1 MSNEIIQPAQYHGLT
16 VLTISGEDRRD
27 IEKTLIINDCP
38 TVLCL
43 FFFFLIYFNKA
54 VLDIKYHRAPNT
66 QIAFPFVIFPVSWQ

>member
-38 TVLCL
+38 TVFC
-43 FFFFLIYFNKA
+43 FFFLIYFNKA
-54 VLDIKYHRAPNT
+54 VLDIKYHIAPNT
-66 QIAFPFVIFPVSWQ
+66 QAAFPFVVFPFSWQ